1 MTGTEQPTTSTER
14 PWAPTSTP
22 PWAAKH
28 RAPWWVGL
36 GHRAAAV
43 ALLIITDP
51 TRAYRAWR
59 SPLDDYRQ
67 DADQ

>member
-1 MTGTEQPTTSTER
+1 MHTPKTER
-14 PWAPTSTP
+14 PWLSVLPP

-36 GHRAAAV
+36 GHRTAAV

-51 TRAYRAWR
+51 ARAYRAWR
-59 SPLDDYRQ
+59 SPLDDYR
-67 DADQ
+67 ADGDQ